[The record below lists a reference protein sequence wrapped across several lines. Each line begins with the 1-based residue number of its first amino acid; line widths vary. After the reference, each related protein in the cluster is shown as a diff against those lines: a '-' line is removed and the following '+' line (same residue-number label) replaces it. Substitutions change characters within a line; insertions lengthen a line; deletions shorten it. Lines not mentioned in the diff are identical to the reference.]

1 MPERASGGGES
12 GATTGPTASQNLSPC
27 LGGHACAKAVSTL
40 TFDIRRLECLLHLN
54 LIKSTL
60 FFGVMPINLK
70 SAPRCIILLPSFL
83 GKKGRKTISNAPT
96 VKHRDTQKQ
105 VVKRFLGPKL

>member
-12 GATTGPTASQNLSPC
+12 GATTGPSASQNLSPC

-70 SAPRCIILLPSFL
+70 SAPECIICPPPLFSE
-83 GKKGRKTISNAPT
+83 
-96 VKHRDTQKQ
+96 
-105 VVKRFLGPKL
+105 KRAEKLSAMRQLSSIGILKNKW

>member
-12 GATTGPTASQNLSPC
+12 GATTGPSASQNLSPC
-27 LGGHACAKAVSTL
+27 LGGHACAKAVPTL

-70 SAPRCIILLPSFL
+70 SAPGCIICPPPFSE
-83 GKKGRKTISNAPT
+83 
-96 VKHRDTQKQ
+96 
-105 VVKRFLGPKL
+105 KRAEKLSAMRQLSSIGILKNKW

>member
-1 MPERASGGGES
+1 VPERASGGGES
-12 GATTGPTASQNLSPC
+12 GATTGPSASQNLSPC

-70 SAPRCIILLPSFL
+70 SAPGYIITPSFL
-83 GKKGRKTISNAPT
+83 GKKGRETISNAPT

-105 VVKRFLGPKL
+105 VVKRFLGSKL